1 MSANNKASVQGV
13 VMRCTLVVGFFL
25 GMLLVAC
32 GRAPQPIDGLW
43 GAPIQ
48 TSTPLSPTIMPPA
61 LKVAPTIIITSE
73 TADADPND
81 EALFILNIIVEDRYG
96 FLQAALVTIT
106 WEDNPTPFV
115 VGPTADIKVPIQ
127 ASSSPFLLKVEKDGY
142 LTVYQPFDVTLNADM
157 QYEWTVTLLAAGEA
171 A

>member
-127 ASSSPFLLKVEKDGY
+127 ASSPFMLKVEKDGY